1 MIGIFVNGSEWLKMN
16 QIILHRIYDKS
27 ITPEGIRILIDRLW
41 PRGIKKEDANI
52 DYWFKEVAPSSELRR
67 WFGHKPERFEE
78 FRLKYLQELRNDE
91 EKCQKVDEICQMLD
105 EDNVILLYGAK
116 DIEKNHA
123 VVLKEEILTRC
134 KV

>member
-1 MIGIFVNGSEWLKMN
+1 MKR
-16 QIILHRIYDKS
+16 IILHRIYDKS
-27 ITPEGIRILIDRLW
+27 NYSEGIRILIDRIW

-52 DYWFKEVAPSSELRR
+52 DYWFKEVAPSSELRK

-91 EKCQKVDEICQMLD
+91 EKSQKVDEICQILA
-105 EDNVILLYGAK
+105 EDNVILLFGAK
-116 DIEKNHA
+116 DIERNNA
-123 VVLKEEILTRC
+123 VVLKEAILNRC

>member
-1 MIGIFVNGSEWLKMN
+1 MK

-27 ITPEGIRILIDRLW
+27 ITPEGIRVLIDRLW
-41 PRGIKKEDANI
+41 PRGIKKEEANI
-52 DYWFKEVAPSSELRR
+52 DYWFKEVAPSSELRK

-105 EDNVILLYGAK
+105 ENNVILLYGAK
-116 DIEKNHA
+116 DTEKNHA
-123 VVLKEEILTRC
+123 VVLKEEILNRC
-134 KV
+134 EM

>member
-1 MIGIFVNGSEWLKMN
+1 MN

-41 PRGIKKEDANI
+41 PRGLKKEDANI
-52 DYWFKEVAPSSELRR
+52 DYWFKEVAPSSELRK

-105 EDNVILLYGAK
+105 ENNVILLYGAK
-116 DIEKNHA
+116 DTEKNHA
-123 VVLKEEILTRC
+123 VVLKEEILNRC
-134 KV
+134 EM